1 MRDFQNTYPNDG
13 YTRFDKEY
21 ACWANNHNGWSKAKK
36 KWRRI
41 GKKRMRDQTRREVN
55 QWEDNMATNKIKITR
70 CESGDWEILEYAGY
84 RDSNHHINY
93 INFLR
98 HLGYEVEEIEV
109 TDEEMEEMC

>member
-41 GKKRMRDQTRREVN
+41 GKKRMCREVKEEID
-55 QWEDNMATNKIKITR
+55 QWED
-70 CESGDWEILEYAGY
+70 
-84 RDSNHHINY
+84 
-93 INFLR
+93 
-98 HLGYEVEEIEV
+98 EV
-109 TDEEMEEMC
+109 TDEEMEAMY